1 MWFSFIT
8 RWAMARQLA
17 KRRDTRFR
25 SFEETERVVLL
36 VQDKDLSSILP
47 AIQELADGGK
57 KVTLV
62 VEAKHKNSVPA
73 TVQGCYPILVSR
85 TYWLLNRPTKE
96 FLQTFD
102 HYDGDVLLDVSTTGS
117 LPLAYLAVHSKAL
130 FKIGLPKNEKNPFQL
145 QILMPGAASDKA
157 EARAA
162 NSASKST
169 LNAGELLHNALFY
182 WKKIGAKENNL

>member
-1 MWFSFIT
+1 
-8 RWAMARQLA
+8 MARQLA

-130 FKIGLPKNEKNPFQL
+130 FKIGLPKSEKNPFQL

-157 EARAA
+157 EAGAA

-169 LNAGELLHNALFY
+169 LNAGELLRNALFY